1 MTKKESVLLGSL
13 RYNGQQGPSRFL
25 FSFFKYFCERDG
37 EKEKKKKKGEGGGE
51 WVEAMQRELI
61 TFWSK
66 KFLII
71 GLSYVF

>member
-1 MTKKESVLLGSL
+1 MVSKDHQDFS
-13 RYNGQQGPSRFL
+13 FL
-25 FSFFKYFCERDG
+25 FLNIFVRG
-37 EKEKKKKKGEGGGE
+37 MGKKKKREGGGG
-51 WVEAMQRELI
+51 VEAMQRELI